1 MSGAVIHV
9 VQHLSPGGLEVMALE
24 LARAQQELGQES
36 FVLSLEGDIE
46 TALAHWPRLASQ
58 RGQLLFAGKRAGL
71 DLTLVPRLIGLF
83 RRMRPACVHTH
94 HVGPMLYAGAAA
106 RLAGV
111 PARLHTEHDAWH
123 LADPRRRR
131 IVRAARFAMA
141 PVMIA
146 DAPHVARSVAEALGG
161 TPPVVVMNGVDT
173 ARLKPGDQSTARQA
187 LGLPADVRLLGIAAR
202 LEHVKGVDV
211 ALDAMRHL
219 ASHVHLAIAG
229 GGGEAAT
236 LRSQAIALGIEA
248 RVHWLGVMDD
258 MARFY
263 PALDLLLV
271 PSRHE
276 GLPLAPL
283 EAQACG
289 IRVVA
294 TEVGGTAAG
303 ICPLTGHLV
312 PAENPIA
319 MAGAIRIAL
328 DGTGDPRPFVL
339 CEASLDA
346 AARAC
351 LALAAP
357 AIAWPLAGCEA
368 ARES

>member
-24 LARAQQELGQES
+24 LARAQQALGQES
-36 FVLSLEGDIE
+36 FVLSLEGDLE
-46 TALAHWPRLASQ
+46 EALAHWPRLATQ
-58 RGQLLFAGKRAGL
+58 RGQLLFMGKRPGL
-71 DLTLVPRLIGLF
+71 DAALMPRLVALF
-83 RRMRPACVHTH
+83 CRMRPACVHTH

-111 PARLHTEHDAWH
+111 RARLHTEHDAWH
-123 LADPRRRR
+123 LADPGRRRL
-131 IVRAARFAMA
+131 VRAARLAMA

-146 DAPHVARSVAEALGG
+146 DAPHVAEAVAQALGG
-161 TPPVVVMNGVDT
+161 KPPVVVMNGVDT
-173 ARLKPGDQSTARQA
+173 ARLIPGDQAATRRA
-187 LGLPADVRLLGIAAR
+187 LGLPEGVPMLGIAAR

-219 ASHVHLAIAG
+219 PRDVHLAIAG
-229 GGGEAAT
+229 AGREAAT
-236 LRSQAIALGIEA
+236 LRSLAIAFGIEH
-248 RVHWLGVMDD
+248 RLHWLGVLDD

-294 TEVGGTAAG
+294 THVGGTAAG
-303 ICPLTGHLV
+303 ICLLTGALV
-312 PAENPIA
+312 PAEDPVA
-319 MAGAIRIAL
+319 MADAIRDAL
-328 DGTGDPRPFVL
+328 EGTGDPRPFVL
-339 CEASLDA
+339 REASLNA

-357 AIAWPLAGCEA
+357 TVARPVAGCEA

>member
-24 LARAQQELGQES
+24 LARAQQALGQETY
-36 FVLSLEGDIE
+36 VLSLEGSLE
-46 TALAHWPRLASQ
+46 EALAHWPRLATQ
-58 RGQLLFAGKRAGL
+58 KGQLLFMGKRAGL
-71 DLTLVPRLIGLF
+71 DVTLVPRLIALF
-83 RRMRPACVHTH
+83 RGMRPACVHTH

-106 RLAGV
+106 RLARV

-123 LADPRRRR
+123 LAEPRRRR
-131 IVRAARFAMA
+131 LVRAARLLMA

-146 DAPHVARSVAEALGG
+146 DAPHVAEAVAQALGG
-161 TPPVVVMNGVDT
+161 PLPLVVMNGVDT
-173 ARLKPGDQSTARQA
+173 ERLQPGDQASARQA
-187 LGLPADVRLLGIAAR
+187 LGLPADVQMLGIAAR

-211 ALDAMRHL
+211 ALDALRHL
-219 ASHVHLAIAG
+219 PQQVHLAIAG
-229 GGGEAAT
+229 GGREAGT
-236 LRSQAIALGIEA
+236 LRSLSIAHGVED
-248 RVHWLGVMDD
+248 RVHWLGVLDD

-263 PALDLLLV
+263 PALDLLVV

-289 IRVVA
+289 VRVVA
-294 TEVGGTAAG
+294 TRVGGTAAG

-312 PAENPIA
+312 PPEDPEVLAA
-319 MAGAIRIAL
+319 AL
-328 DGTGDPRPFVL
+328 RRALNEAGDPRPFVL
-339 CEASLDA
+339 ATASLDA

-351 LALAAP
+351 LDLAAP
-357 AIAWPLAGCEA
+357 FARCEA
-368 ARES
+368 ARED

>member
-24 LARAQQELGQES
+24 LARAQQALGQES
-36 FVLSLEGDIE
+36 FVLSLEGE
-46 TALAHWPRLASQ
+46 LEEALSQWPRLASQ
-58 RGQLLFAGKRAGL
+58 RGQLLFMGKRPGL
-71 DLTLVPRLIGLF
+71 DLALVPRLVGLF

-123 LADPRRRR
+123 LADPKRRRL
-131 IVRAARFAMA
+131 VRAARLMMA

-146 DAPHVARSVAEALGG
+146 DAPHVAEAVAEALGG
-161 TPPVVVMNGVDT
+161 APPTVVMNGVDT
-173 ARLKPGDQSTARQA
+173 ARLMPGDAAAARRA
-187 LGLPADVRLLGIAAR
+187 LGLPDDVRLLGIAAR

-211 ALDAMRHL
+211 ALDALRQL
-219 ASHVHLAIAG
+219 PRDVHLAVAG
-229 GGGEAAT
+229 GGREAAT
-236 LRSQAIALGIEA
+236 LRSLTIAHGVA
-248 RVHWLGVMDD
+248 DRVHWLGVMND

-289 IRVVA
+289 VRVVA
-294 TEVGGTAAG
+294 TRVGGTAAG
-303 ICPLTGHLV
+303 VCPETGSLV
-312 PAENPIA
+312 PPENPEA
-319 MAGAIRIAL
+319 MAAAIRAAL
-328 DGTGDPRPFVL
+328 VVDGDPRPFVL
-339 CEASLDA
+339 RTASLDA

-351 LALAAP
+351 MALAGLALARP
-357 AIAWPLAGCEA
+357 IASCEA

>member
-24 LARAQQELGQES
+24 LARAQQALGQPA
-36 FVLSLEGDIE
+36 FVLSLEGDAESAI
-46 TALAHWPRLASQ
+46 AHWPRLAAQ
-58 RGQLLFAGKRAGL
+58 REQLLFAGKRPGL
-71 DLTLVPRLIGLF
+71 DPVLLPRLVALF
-83 RRMRPACVHTH
+83 RRLRPAVVHTH

-106 RLAGV
+106 RLARV

-123 LADPRRRR
+123 LADPRRRSL
-131 IVRAARFAMA
+131 VRLARRLMA

-146 DAPHVARSVAEALGG
+146 DAPHVAASVAEALGG
-161 TPPVVVMNGVDT
+161 ARPVVVMNGVDT
-173 ARLKPGDQSTARQA
+173 DRLRPGDAVAARRA
-187 LGLPADVRLLGIAAR
+187 LGLPEGVRLLGIAAR
-202 LEHVKGVDV
+202 LEHVKGVDL
-211 ALDAMRHL
+211 ALEALRLLPGD
-219 ASHVHLAIAG
+219 VHLAVAG
-229 GGGEAAT
+229 GGGEAAA
-236 LRSQAIALGIEA
+236 LRAQAIALGLTQ
-248 RVHWLGVMDD
+248 RLHWLGVMDD

-294 TEVGGTAAG
+294 TRVGGTAAG

-312 PAENPIA
+312 PAEDPAA
-319 MAGAIRIAL
+319 MARAILTAL
-328 DGTGDPRPFVL
+328 AGTGDPRPFVL
-339 CEASLDA
+339 RQASLDA

-351 LALAAP
+351 LALGARGP
-357 AIAWPLAGCEA
+357 RPPIAGCEA

>member
-24 LARAQQELGQES
+24 LARAQQAFGQPA
-36 FVLSLEGDIE
+36 FVLSLEGE
-46 TALAHWPRLASQ
+46 TEAAIAHWPRLAGQ
-58 RGQLLFAGKRAGL
+58 RGQLLFAGKRPGFDPL
-71 DLTLVPRLIGLF
+71 LVPRLAALF
-83 RRMRPACVHTH
+83 RRLRPLVVHTH

-111 PARLHTEHDAWH
+111 QARLHTEHDAWH
-123 LADPRRRR
+123 LADPKRRRL
-131 IVRAARFAMA
+131 VRLARALMA

-146 DAPHVARSVAEALGG
+146 DAPHVAESVAAALGG
-161 TPPVVVMNGVDT
+161 PAPHVVMNGVDT
-173 ARLKPGDQSTARQA
+173 ARLRPREQAAARRA
-187 LGLPADVRLLGIAAR
+187 LGLPEEVRLLGIAAR

-211 ALDAMRHL
+211 ALEAL
-219 ASHVHLAIAG
+219 SLLPAEVHLAVAG
-229 GGGEAAT
+229 GGSEAAA
-236 LRSQAIALGIEA
+236 LRAQASALGIGD

-263 PALDLLLV
+263 PALDLLVV

-294 TEVGGTAAG
+294 TRVGGTAAG
-303 ICPLTGHLV
+303 ICPLTGQLV
-312 PAENPIA
+312 PPEDPAA
-319 MAGAIRIAL
+319 MARATLCAL
-328 DGTGDPRPFVL
+328 DGSGDPRPFVL
-339 CEASLDA
+339 RAASLEA

-351 LALAAP
+351 LALATPRPRAP
-357 AIAWPLAGCEA
+357 IAGCEA

>member
-24 LARAQQELGQES
+24 LARAQQALGQKTY
-36 FVLSLEGDIE
+36 VLSLEGDE
-46 TALAHWPRLASQ
+46 AAALAAWPRLASQ
-58 RGQLLFAGKRAGL
+58 RGQLLFIGKRPGL
-71 DLTLVPRLIGLF
+71 DLTLVPRLIRLF
-83 RRMRPACVHTH
+83 RRLRPAAVHTH
-94 HVGPMLYAGAAA
+94 HVGPMLYAGSAA

-123 LADPRRRR
+123 LADPKRRRL
-131 IVRAARFAMA
+131 VRAARLAMA

-173 ARLKPGDQSTARQA
+173 VRFVPADQASARLA
-187 LGLPADVRLLGIAAR
+187 LGLPGGVSLLGIAAR

-211 ALDAMRHL
+211 ALDALRHL
-219 ASHVHLAIAG
+219 PEHVHLAIAG
-229 GGGEAAT
+229 AGGQAT
-236 LRSQAIALGIEA
+236 SLRKQAMALGIED

-263 PALDLLLV
+263 PALDLLVV

-289 IRVVA
+289 VRVVA
-294 TEVGGTAAG
+294 TRVGGTAAG
-303 ICPLTGHLV
+303 ICPLTGYLV
-312 PAENPIA
+312 PAEDPEA
-319 MAGAIRIAL
+319 LAGAIGLAL
-328 DGTGDPRPFVL
+328 VTAGDPRPFVQR
-339 CEASLDA
+339 EASLDT

-351 LALAAP
+351 LTLAVSAE
-357 AIAWPLAGCEA
+357 ARSIAGCEA
-368 ARES
+368 VRES

>member
-24 LARAQQELGQES
+24 LARAQQAQGRPAL
-36 FVLSLEGDIE
+36 VLSLEGNLE
-46 TALAHWPRLASQ
+46 TAIAHWPRLAGQ
-58 RGQLLFAGKRAGL
+58 REQLLFAAKRPGL
-71 DLTLVPRLIGLF
+71 DPMLMPRLISLF
-83 RRMRPACVHTH
+83 RRLRPAVVHTH
-94 HVGPMLYAGAAA
+94 HVGPMLYAGTAA
-106 RLAGV
+106 RLAAV

-123 LADPRRRR
+123 LTDPKRRRL
-131 IVRAARFAMA
+131 VRLARRLMA

-146 DAPHVARSVAEALGG
+146 DAPHVAQSVAEALGG
-161 TPPVVVMNGVDT
+161 TPPVIVMNGVDT
-173 ARLKPGDQSTARQA
+173 ERLRPRDQAAARHA
-187 LGLPADVRLLGIAAR
+187 LGLPDGQRLLGIAAR

-211 ALDAMRHL
+211 ALEALRLLPRD
-219 ASHVHLAIAG
+219 VHLAIAG
-229 GGGEAAT
+229 GGSEATA
-236 LRSQAIALGIEA
+236 LRAQASALGIA
-248 RVHWLGVMDD
+248 DRLHWLGVMDD
-258 MARFY
+258 MSRFY

-294 TEVGGTAAG
+294 TNVGGTAAG
-303 ICPLTGHLV
+303 ICPRTGQLV
-312 PAENPIA
+312 PAEDPA
-319 MAGAIRIAL
+319 ALAGAVLLAL
-328 DGTGDPRPFVL
+328 EGAGDPRPFVL
-339 CEASLDA
+339 REASLDA

-351 LALAAP
+351 LTLAAP
-357 AIAWPLAGCEA
+357 KFRAPIASCEA

>member
-24 LARAQQELGQES
+24 LARAQLALGQPA
-36 FVLSLEGDIE
+36 FVLSLEGEAEAAI
-46 TALAHWPRLASQ
+46 AHWPRLASQ
-58 RGQLLFAGKRAGL
+58 RHQLLFAGKRQGL
-71 DLTLVPRLIGLF
+71 DPTLLPRLVALF
-83 RRMRPACVHTH
+83 RRLRPAVVHTH

-123 LADPRRRR
+123 LADPKRRRL
-131 IVRAARFAMA
+131 VQLARGLMA

-146 DAPHVARSVAEALGG
+146 DAPHVAASVAKALGG
-161 TPPVVVMNGVDT
+161 AAPVVVMNGVDT
-173 ARLKPGDQSTARQA
+173 ERLRPSCQASARRA
-187 LGLPADVRLLGIAAR
+187 LGLPEDLRLVGIAAR
-202 LEHVKGVDV
+202 LEHVKGVDI
-211 ALDAMRHL
+211 ALEALRL
-219 ASHVHLAIAG
+219 LPGNVHLAIAG
-229 GGGEAAT
+229 HGSEAAT
-236 LRSQAIALGIEA
+236 LRSQAIALGITE
-248 RVHWLGVMDD
+248 RLHWLGVMDD

-263 PALDLLLV
+263 PALDLLMV

-294 TEVGGTAAG
+294 TQVGGTAAG
-303 ICPLTGHLV
+303 ICPLTGQLV
-312 PAENPIA
+312 PPEEPAA
-319 MAGAIRIAL
+319 MARAILHAL

-339 CEASLDA
+339 REASLDM

-351 LALAAP
+351 LALAGP
-357 AIAWPLAGCEA
+357 KLRGPIASCEA

>member
-24 LARAQQELGQES
+24 LARAQQELGQEAY
-36 FVLSLEGDIE
+36 VLSLEGDLE
-46 TALAHWPRLASQ
+46 TVIAHWPRLASQ
-58 RGQLLFAGKRAGL
+58 RGQLLFAGKRPGL
-71 DLTLVPRLIGLF
+71 DPMLVPRLVGLF
-83 RRMRPACVHTH
+83 RRLRPACVHTH

-106 RLAGV
+106 CLAGV

-131 IVRAARFAMA
+131 LVRAARAMMA

-146 DAPHVARSVAEALGG
+146 DAPHVAQSVAEALGG
-161 TPPVVVMNGVDT
+161 APPVVVMNGVDT
-173 ARLKPGDQSTARQA
+173 ERLRPSNQSAARRA
-187 LGLPADVRLLGIAAR
+187 LCLPEGMRLLGIAAR

-211 ALDAMRHL
+211 ALEALRLLPSDI
-219 ASHVHLAIAG
+219 HLAIAG
-229 GGGEAAT
+229 GGSEAST
-236 LRSQAIALGIEA
+236 LRSQAIAFGITE
-248 RVHWLGVMDD
+248 RLHWLGVMDD

-294 TEVGGTAAG
+294 TRVGGTAAG

-312 PAENPIA
+312 PPEDPPA
-319 MAGAIRIAL
+319 MAQAILLAL
-328 DGTGDPRPFVL
+328 DGMGDPRPFVL
-339 CEASLDA
+339 REASLDV
-346 AARAC
+346 AARKC

-357 AIAWPLAGCEA
+357 SLPVPFATCEA